1 MLTSGQSFQVLAI
14 SPGIAVGRVQ
24 PVRRKDSSGA
34 PVLEL
39 ISEEQV
45 PAELERVR
53 SAIDKT
59 RQQLTSLQTAVREKL
74 NSEHDAGIF
83 DAHLL
88 LVDDRSLL
96 REVENRIKKHLWS
109 AEYALYDTA
118 EHFSRVFANI
128 QDEFLKERAADIRDV
143 ADRLLNNLT
152 SADSTCSG
160 TSSDGRDDRRIIIAS
175 TLSPSETAGLDNRKV
190 LGFAIETGSATCHTA
205 ILARSMRLPAVAGV
219 PAEIINSLSADD
231 KIIIDG
237 FSGRLIVNPDARTEE
252 SYRLRAKT
260 AQAFYSVL
268 EQESRLRPETTD
280 GFEVELAI
288 NAGSVEDISELK
300 STGASAVGLL
310 RTEFMFL
317 GRELPDEDEQF
328 EVYKQVLIAAED
340 APVTV
345 RTLDIGGD
353 KLDNN
358 IFRTH
363 EANPFLGLRG
373 IRLCLFERRDLF
385 EIQLRALL
393 RAGVYGNLRIML
405 PMVSSVLEVLEV
417 KLIIADIQKQLEQEN
432 VEFVHHPVIGVMIE
446 TPAAA
451 LMAEELGRHVDF
463 FSIGTNDLVQYT
475 MAIDRGNERVAY
487 LYKPAHPA
495 ILKLIASTVAAARKN
510 NIFVGVCGQMAA
522 EPEFVPLL
530 VGLGVH
536 ELSMEPRSIAMVRR
550 VIRSISFYDAE
561 KTAARALECPNAAA
575 SLELSLDLLKRCAP
589 EISSVLDQADVSG
602 ES

>member
-1 MLTSGQSFQVLAI
+1 MAITGQSFQVLAI

-24 PVRRKDSSGA
+24 PVRRKNSSGA
-34 PVLEL
+34 PVLEK
-39 ISEEQV
+39 ITPEMVAS
-45 PAELERVR
+45 ELERVHQ
-53 SAIDKT
+53 AIAKT
-59 RQQLTSLQTAVREKL
+59 RQQLVALQSAVREKL
-74 NSEHDAGIF
+74 KSEDDAGIF

-96 REVENRIKKHLWS
+96 HEVESRIKDRLWTS
-109 AEYALYDTA
+109 EYALYDTA

-143 ADRLLNNLT
+143 SDRLMHNLT
-152 SADSTCSG
+152 TQDAPVETG
-160 TSSDGRDDRRIIIAS
+160 HDDCRIVIAS
-175 TLSPSETAGLDNRKV
+175 TLSPSETAGLDPNRV

-205 ILARSMRLPAVAGV
+205 ILARSMGLPAVAGV
-219 PAEIINSLSADD
+219 PAEIINALSADD
-231 KIIIDG
+231 KVIIDG
-237 FSGRLIVNPDARTEE
+237 FAGRLIVNPDSRTEE
-252 SYRLRAKT
+252 SYRLRASS
-260 AQAFYSVL
+260 AQAFYSELV
-268 EQESRLRPETTD
+268 QESNFRPETSD
-280 GFEVELAI
+280 GFEIELAI
-288 NAGSVEDISELK
+288 NAGSADDVVELK
-300 STGASAVGLL
+300 NTGASAIGLL

-317 GRELPDEDEQF
+317 GQNLPDEEEQF
-328 EVYKQVLIAAED
+328 EVYKKMLTVAGD

-358 IFRTH
+358 IYRTL

-373 IRLCLFERRDLF
+373 IRLCLYERRDLF
-385 EIQLRALL
+385 ETQLRALL
-393 RAGVYGNLRIML
+393 RAGVYGNLRIMF

-417 KLIIADIQKQLEQEN
+417 KSIISSLQQDLEREN
-432 VEFVHHPVIGVMIE
+432 VEYVRRPVIGVMVE

-451 LMAEELGRHVDF
+451 LMADELAQHVDF

-487 LYKPAHPA
+487 LYKPSHPA
-495 ILKLIASTVAAARKN
+495 ILKLIAVTVDAARRN

-536 ELSMEPRSIAMVRR
+536 ELSVEPRSVPMVRR
-550 VIRSISFYDAE
+550 VIRSISLYEAE
-561 KTAARALECPNAAA
+561 KMAAQALACPNAAA
-575 SLELSLDLLKRCAP
+575 SLQLSVELLTRCAP
-589 EISSVLDQADVSG
+589 EISSVLEKSENPEKA
-602 ES
+602 

>member
-24 PVRRKDSSGA
+24 PVRRKNSSGA
-34 PVLEL
+34 PVLEM

-45 PAELERVR
+45 PSELARVR
-53 SAIDKT
+53 MAIDKT
-59 RQQLTSLQTAVREKL
+59 RQQLTALQTAVREKL
-74 NSEHDAGIF
+74 NSQDDAGIF

-96 REVENRIKKHLWS
+96 REVETRIKKRLWS

-118 EHFSRVFANI
+118 EHFGKVFANI

-143 ADRLLNNLT
+143 ADRLLNNL
-152 SADSTCSG
+152 SSQENIPAD
-160 TSSDGRDDRRIIIAS
+160 DRDDCRIIIAS
-175 TLSPSETAGLDNRKV
+175 TLSPSETAGLDTRKV

-205 ILARSMRLPAVAGV
+205 ILARSMKLPAVAGV
-219 PAEIINSLSADD
+219 PAEIINTLSADD

-252 SYRLRAKT
+252 SYRLRAES
-260 AQAFYSVL
+260 AQAFYSTLV
-268 EQESRLRPETTD
+268 QESSLRPETTD
-280 GFEVELAI
+280 GFEIELAI

-300 STGASAVGLL
+300 TAGASAVGLL

-317 GRELPDEDEQF
+317 GRELPDEEEQF

-358 IFRTH
+358 IFRSL

-385 EIQLRALL
+385 ETQLRALL

-417 KLIIADIQKQLEQEN
+417 KLLIADLQKQLEKEN
-432 VEFVHHPVIGVMIE
+432 VEFVRHPVIGVMIE

-451 LMAEELGRHVDF
+451 LMADELGRHVDF

-536 ELSMEPRSIAMVRR
+536 ELSMEPASIAMVRR
-550 VIRSISFYDAE
+550 VIRSISFYEAE
-561 KTAARALECPNAAA
+561 KTAAQALACPNASA
-575 SLELSLDLLKRCAP
+575 SLEVSLNLLKRCAP
-589 EISSVLDQADVSG
+589 EISSVLKKTDESG